1 MLESLFNKVADLQS
15 EILLNERLHHGYF
28 SMEKFYVKN
37 TFLTGYSGRLLLIL
51 RKLDI
56 QTFCSKHINS
66 KPSSN
71 NSILTNF
78 AGKLYLMSKNVDY
91 IFMIMFLGLTF
102 YSRVITRTIFSL
114 KNLVYISVTTRT
126 FKRQVSKDVK
136 SHSAWFLNITLIVP
150 CFSGFMLRVQVF
162 QSPGFLGSRFFR
174 VRVQVFQGPGPGF
187 RSSYSLTF

>member
-1 MLESLFNKVADLQS
+1 
-15 EILLNERLHHGYF
+15 
-28 SMEKFYVKN
+28 MEKFYVKKA
-37 TFLTGYSGRLLLIL
+37 FLTGYSGRLLLIL

-71 NSILTNF
+71 NSILINF

-114 KNLVYISVTTRT
+114 KNLVYISVSTRT
-126 FKRQVSKDVK
+126 FKPPIFKI
-136 SHSAWFLNITLIVP
+136 F
-150 CFSGFMLRVQVF
+150 
-162 QSPGFLGSRFFR
+162 
-174 VRVQVFQGPGPGF
+174 
-187 RSSYSLTF
+187 